1 MAIQQAAGIAVV
13 ERLHDAYNRRDRE
26 ALLACLADD
35 VVWHVEGDNPSA
47 GVYEGR
53 QRVWEAVFDPLW
65 ASPARIQDDNVLEH
79 GEHVIA
85 LQRALHNFGDGERT
99 WRAVEV
105 LRIAGDHVAERW
117 EFTSDRAS
125 LDELLVRGCASAI
138 DVF

>member
-1 MAIQQAAGIAVV
+1 MAIQQAAGV
-13 ERLHDAYNRRDRE
+13 ELAARLHDAYNRRDRE

-35 VVWHVEGDNPSA
+35 VVWHVEGDNPAA

-53 QRVWEAVFDPLW
+53 ERVWDEVFEPLW
-65 ASPARIQDDNVLEH
+65 ASPARVQDDELLEH

-85 LQRALHNFGDGERT
+85 LQRALHNFGDGERS
-99 WRAVEV
+99 WRAVEIM
-105 LRIAGDHVAERW
+105 RIAGGRVAARW

-125 LDELLVRGCASAI
+125 LDAMLQRGCAAAP

>member
-1 MAIQQAAGIAVV
+1 MAIQQAAGAGVV
-13 ERLHDAYNRRDRE
+13 ARLHDAWNRRNRE

-53 QRVWEAVFDPLW
+53 QRVWDAVFDPLW
-65 ASPARIQDDNVLEH
+65 ASPARIHDDDLLEH

-85 LQRALHNFGDGERT
+85 LQRAIHNFGDGERT
-99 WRAVEV
+99 WQAVEV
-105 LRIAGDHVAERW
+105 LRIAGDRVAERW

-125 LDELLVRGCASAI
+125 LDELLVRGCAAAI